1 METKIFLEEA
11 LAKDG
16 LYCIFAANT
25 RTDKR
30 VQRFFPSVDALI
42 DDATALDSQG
52 FNVYFALSTFNE
64 GNSRKADNVRNI
76 KSFFLDLDCGPTKEF
91 ATQETALAALK
102 QFCHVNTLPRPT
114 IINSGRGVHI
124 YWILKEAVC
133 LADWLPVAEQ
143 LKALCVKHNFKADP
157 SVTADAARVLRVPQT
172 HNYKPDV
179 PVQVTFIGG
188 GSAPPVDF
196 DNFSALLGTP
206 LIPAPTVVVE
216 GAGGMM
222 DAALNKRPDNRVYS
236 FREILR
242 LSDAGKGC
250 AQISHA
256 LQRPDEITEP
266 VWRGVLSVM
275 KACQDGS
282 RKKAHKISRGYL
294 GYDPQE
300 TDVKWDNL
308 TPDKRY
314 TCNTFEGA
322 NPEICQACPNRG
334 KLRSPLY
341 IGQSI
346 KEATEEDNI
355 VTVEAPAFSL
365 PSTPTV
371 TYKIPEFPK
380 PYIRGANGGVYVRTR
395 SKDGEV
401 EEKEIYR
408 NDIYV
413 VQRVMDIE
421 SGEAIVIR
429 LHMPKDGVREFT
441 LPLTAVTSRDEFR
454 KEMAKHGV
462 TLLNID
468 DLMRYMLTWIHTLQ
482 DTKMADNAH
491 RQFGWADDNQTF
503 ILGNRK
509 VHADS
514 IEFNPPSASTV
525 GLFPAFEPKGDLES
539 WKKLMDFYNRDG
551 FELHQY
557 VVCMGFGS
565 ILMEFIGGI
574 ACSALHLHSKDSGLG
589 KTTAMIASASIW
601 GNPSDLVLDERD
613 THNSKMLRAEILHS
627 LPLFIDELTDSSPEE
642 LSSLVYQF
650 TSGKQRAR
658 MVSGANAERPRG
670 EPWSLLTVTTGNTSV
685 IERIRL
691 KKENPSA
698 EAQRVLEVQVDK
710 LFTSPDT
717 KAETDEFTHS
727 LELQYGHAGIIFVQY
742 VMQNELAV
750 RQLLKEVQANIDKH
764 VGLKAENRF
773 WSAGAAVAIT
783 AGIIAYRLELLRYS
797 VPKITTWIEG
807 VIVENKG
814 YAAGM
819 AVTLDETL
827 NEYLAENYNSIL
839 RIKSTADARSSM
851 AGVDALVQP
860 ELSPRGQLV
869 ARYETDT
876 KKLFLVPKPF
886 RKWCGKQQ
894 INYAQ
899 FTADLK
905 NKMGA
910 KKESVRL
917 AKGTLFK
924 INPMT
929 VWVVDFKGGNNS
941 GTGGGTDV

>member
-1 METKIFLEEA
+1 METKIFLQEA
-11 LAKDG
+11 LADDG

-25 RTDKR
+25 QTNRR
-30 VQRFFPSVDALI
+30 VQRFFKTVDALI
-42 DDATALDSQG
+42 DGATVLDSQG
-52 FNVYFALSTFNE
+52 FNVYFALSTFNKT
-64 GNSRKADNVRNI
+64 NSRKVDNVKNI

-91 ATQETALAALK
+91 PTQQDAISSLM
-102 QFCHVNTLPRPT
+102 QVCSVNSLPRPT
-114 IINSGRGVHI
+114 IINSGRGVHV
-124 YWILKEAVC
+124 YWVLKEAVC
-133 LADWLPVAEQ
+133 LADWLPVAER
-143 LKALCVKHNFKADP
+143 LKALCSKNSFEADP
-157 SVTADAARVLRVPQT
+157 QVTADAARVLRVPQT
-172 HNYKPDV
+172 HNYKPDI
-179 PVQVTFIGG
+179 PVEVTFIGDH
-188 GSAPPVDF
+188 SVPPVDF
-196 DNFSALLGTP
+196 DNFSALLGGD
-206 LIPAPTVVVE
+206 LIPVPPKRVE
-216 GAGGMM
+216 GTGAMM
-222 DAALNKRPDNRVYS
+222 LAALDNREYK
-236 FREILR
+236 FRDILSK
-242 LSDAGKGC
+242 SDKGKGC
-250 AQISHA
+250 LQISEA
-256 LQRPDEITEP
+256 LNNPTEVTEP
-266 VWRGVLSVM
+266 IWRGVLSIL
-275 KACQDGS
+275 KACSDGT
-282 RKKAHKISRGYL
+282 REKAHKISRGYL

-308 TPDKRY
+308 TSDKRY
-314 TCNTFEGA
+314 TCNTFEA
-322 NPEICQACPNRG
+322 SNPEVCRACPNRG

-380 PYIRGANGGVYVRTR
+380 PYIRGASGGVYVRTR
-395 SKDGEV
+395 SKDGDV

-413 VQRVMDIE
+413 VQRIMDFE
-421 SGEAIVIR
+421 AGEGVVIR

-441 LPLTAVTSRDEFR
+441 MPLTAVTSRDEFR
-454 KEMAKHGV
+454 KEMAKQGV
-462 TLLNID
+462 TLLNVD
-468 DLMRYMLTWIHTLQ
+468 DLMKYMMAWIHKLQ

-503 ILGNRK
+503 ILGNQK
-509 VHADS
+509 IHADS

-539 WKKLMDFYNRDG
+539 WKGLMDFYNRDG

-589 KTTAMIASASIW
+589 KTTAMIAAASIW

-698 EAQRVLEVQVDK
+698 EAQRILEVQVDK
-710 LFTSPDT
+710 LFTSTDS
-717 KAETDEFTHS
+717 KAETDRFTD
-727 LELQYGHAGIIFVQY
+727 ELQLHHGHAGAIFVQY
-742 VMQNELAV
+742 VMKNQLAV
-750 RQLLKEVQANIDKH
+750 RQLLKEVQVNIDKR
-764 VGLKAENRF
+764 VGLKSENRY
-773 WSAGAAVAIT
+773 WSAGAAVTIT

-807 VIVENKG
+807 VLTNNQS
-814 YAAGM
+814 YAVSM
-819 AVTLDETL
+819 AVTLDQTL

-839 RIKSTADARSSM
+839 RIKSTADARSST
-851 AGVDALVQP
+851 AAVDALVQP
-860 ELSPRGQLV
+860 ELTPRGQLV

-899 FTADLK
+899 FTTDLK

-910 KKESVRL
+910 KQESVRL

-924 INPMT
+924 INPMM
-929 VWVVDFKGGNNS
+929 VWVVDFKEGSSNGAGGS
-941 GTGGGTDV
+941 TDV

>member
-1 METKIFLEEA
+1 METKIFLEKA
-11 LAKDG
+11 LAEDG
-16 LYCIFAANT
+16 LYCIFATNT
-25 RTDKR
+25 RTDRR
-30 VQRFFPSVDALI
+30 VQKFFTSVDALL
-42 DDATALDSQG
+42 DDATALDNQG
-52 FNVYFALSTFNE
+52 FNVYFALSTFNKT
-64 GNSRKADNVRNI
+64 NSRKVDNVKNI

-91 ATQETALAALK
+91 PTQQDAISALK
-102 QFCHVNTLPRPT
+102 EFCRVNSLPRPT
-114 IINSGRGVHI
+114 VINSGRGVHV
-124 YWILKEAVC
+124 YWILKEAIC
-133 LADWLPVAEQ
+133 LEDWLPTAER
-143 LKALCVKHNFKADP
+143 LKTLCNKNNFEADP

-172 HNYKPDV
+172 HNYKPDT
-179 PVQVTFIGG
+179 PIEVTFIG
-188 GSAPPVDF
+188 SSSITPVDF
-196 DNFSALLGTP
+196 DNFSALLGANV
-206 LIPAPTVVVE
+206 IPVPSKRVE
-216 GAGGMM
+216 GTDAMM
-222 DAALNKRPDNRVYS
+222 LAALDNREYK
-236 FREILR
+236 FRDILEK
-242 LSDAGKGC
+242 SDNGKGC
-250 AQISHA
+250 LQISRA
-256 LQRPDEITEP
+256 LHNPSEINEP
-266 VWRGVLSVM
+266 TWRGVLSIL
-275 KACQDGS
+275 KACSDGT
-282 RKKAHKISRGYL
+282 REKAHKISKGYD

-300 TDVKWDNL
+300 TDAKWDNL
-308 TPDKRY
+308 TSDKRY
-314 TCNTFEGA
+314 TCNTFEA
-322 NPEICQACPNRG
+322 SNPEVCRECPNRG

-355 VTVEAPAFSL
+355 VTVEAPAFAL
-365 PSTPTV
+365 PNAPVT

-380 PYIRGANGGVYVRTR
+380 PYMRGASGGVYIRTR
-395 SKDGEV
+395 DKDGDI

-408 NDIYV
+408 HDIYV
-413 VQRVMDIE
+413 VQRIMDFE
-421 SGEAIVIR
+421 AGEGVVLR

-441 LPLTAVTSRDEFR
+441 MPLTAVTSRDEFR
-454 KEMAKHGV
+454 KEMAKQGV
-462 TLLNID
+462 TLLNVD
-468 DLMRYMLTWIHTLQ
+468 DLMKYIMAWINKLQ

-491 RQFGWADDNQTF
+491 RQFGWADDKKTF
-503 ILGNRK
+503 ILGNQK
-509 VHADS
+509 IHADS

-539 WKKLMDFYNRDG
+539 WKGLMDFYNRDG

-642 LSSLVYQF
+642 LSNLVYQF

-658 MVSGANAERPRG
+658 MVSGANAERHRG
-670 EPWSLLTVTTGNTSV
+670 EPWSLLAVTTGNTSA

-691 KKENPSA
+691 RKENPSA

-717 KAETDEFTHS
+717 KIETDEFTHQ
-727 LELQYGHAGIIFVQY
+727 LELHYGHAGVIFVQY
-742 VMQNELAV
+742 IMQNEFAV
-750 RQLLKEVQANIDKH
+750 GQLLKEVQANIDKH
-764 VGLKAENRF
+764 VGLKSENRF
-773 WSAGAAVAIT
+773 WSAGAAVSIT
-783 AGIIAYRLELLRYS
+783 AGIIAYRLELIRYS

-814 YAAGM
+814 QAAAM
-819 AVTLDETL
+819 EVTLDQTL
-827 NEYLAENYNSIL
+827 NEYLAENYSSIL
-839 RIKSTADARSSM
+839 RIKSTADARSSL
-851 AGVDALVQP
+851 AGVDSLVQP
-860 ELSPRGQLV
+860 ELTPRGQLV

-899 FTADLK
+899 FTTDMK

-910 KKESVRL
+910 TQESVRL

-924 INPMT
+924 INPMM
-929 VWVVDFKGGNNS
+929 VWVVDFKEGSSNGAGGS
-941 GTGGGTDV
+941 TDV

>member
-1 METKIFLEEA
+1 METKIFLEKA
-11 LAKDG
+11 LAEDG
-16 LYCIFAANT
+16 LYCIFATNT
-25 RTDKR
+25 RTDRR
-30 VQRFFPSVDALI
+30 VQKFFTSVDALL
-42 DDATALDSQG
+42 DDATALDNQG
-52 FNVYFALSTFNE
+52 FNVYFALSTFNKI
-64 GNSRKADNVRNI
+64 NSRKVDNVKNI

-91 ATQETALAALK
+91 PTQQDAISALK
-102 QFCHVNTLPRPT
+102 EFCRVNSLPRPT
-114 IINSGRGVHI
+114 VINSGRGVHV
-124 YWILKEAVC
+124 YWILKEAIC
-133 LADWLPVAEQ
+133 LEDWLPTAER
-143 LKALCVKHNFKADP
+143 LKTLCNKNNFEADP

-172 HNYKPDV
+172 HNYKPDT
-179 PVQVTFIGG
+179 PIEVTFIG
-188 GSAPPVDF
+188 SSSITPVDF
-196 DNFSALLGTP
+196 DNFSALLGANV
-206 LIPAPTVVVE
+206 IPVPSKRVE
-216 GAGGMM
+216 GTDAMM
-222 DAALNKRPDNRVYS
+222 LAALDNREYK
-236 FREILR
+236 FRDILEK
-242 LSDAGKGC
+242 SDNGKGC
-250 AQISHA
+250 LQISRA
-256 LQRPDEITEP
+256 LHNPSEINEP
-266 VWRGVLSVM
+266 TWRGVLSIL
-275 KACQDGS
+275 KACSDGT
-282 RKKAHKISRGYL
+282 REKAHKISKGYD

-300 TDVKWDNL
+300 TDAKWDNL
-308 TPDKRY
+308 TSDKRY
-314 TCNTFEGA
+314 TCNTFEA
-322 NPEICQACPNRG
+322 SNPEVCRECPNRG

-355 VTVEAPAFSL
+355 VTVEAPAFTL
-365 PSTPTV
+365 PNAPVT

-380 PYIRGANGGVYVRTR
+380 PYMRGASGGVYIRTR
-395 SKDGEV
+395 DKDGDI

-408 NDIYV
+408 HDIYV
-413 VQRVMDIE
+413 VQRIMDFE
-421 SGEAIVIR
+421 AGEGVVLR

-441 LPLTAVTSRDEFR
+441 MPLTAVTSRDEFR
-454 KEMAKHGV
+454 KELAKQGV
-462 TLLNID
+462 TLLNVE
-468 DLMRYMLTWIHTLQ
+468 DLMKYIMAWINKLQ

-503 ILGNRK
+503 ILGNQK
-509 VHADS
+509 IHADS

-539 WKKLMDFYNRDG
+539 WKGLMDFYNRDG

-589 KTTAMIASASIW
+589 KTTAMVASASIW

-698 EAQRVLEVQVDK
+698 EAQRILEVQVDK
-710 LFTSPDT
+710 LFTSTDS
-717 KAETDEFTHS
+717 KAETDRFTD
-727 LELQYGHAGIIFVQY
+727 ELQLHHGHAGAIFVQY
-742 VMQNELAV
+742 VMKNQLAV
-750 RQLLKEVQANIDKH
+750 RQLLKEVQVNIDKR
-764 VGLKAENRF
+764 VGLKSENRY
-773 WSAGAAVAIT
+773 WSAGAAVTIT

-807 VIVENKG
+807 VLTNNQS
-814 YAAGM
+814 YAVSM
-819 AVTLDETL
+819 AVTLDQTL

-839 RIKSTADARSSM
+839 RIKSTADARSST

-860 ELSPRGQLV
+860 ELTPRGQLV

-899 FTADLK
+899 FTTDLK

-910 KKESVRL
+910 KQESVRL

-924 INPMT
+924 INPMM
-929 VWVVDFKGGNNS
+929 VWVVDFKEGSSNGAGGS
-941 GTGGGTDV
+941 TDV

>member
-11 LAKDG
+11 LADDG

-25 RTDKR
+25 RTDRR
-30 VQRFFPSVDALI
+30 VQKFFTSVDALI
-42 DDATALDSQG
+42 DGATALDNQG

-64 GNSRKADNVRNI
+64 TNSRKVDNVKNV

-91 ATQETALAALK
+91 PTQQDAISSLM
-102 QFCHVNTLPRPT
+102 QFCSVNSLPRPT
-114 IINSGRGVHI
+114 IINSGRGVHV

-133 LADWLPVAEQ
+133 LADWLPVAER
-143 LKALCVKHNFKADP
+143 LKALCVKHNFEADP

-172 HNYKPDV
+172 HNYKPDI
-179 PVQVTFIGG
+179 PVEVTFIGG
-188 GSAPPVDF
+188 HSVSPVDF
-196 DNFSALLGTP
+196 DNFSALLGANV
-206 LIPAPTVVVE
+206 IPVPSKRVKE
-216 GAGGMM
+216 GDAMM
-222 DAALNKRPDNRVYS
+222 RAALDNREYK
-236 FREILR
+236 FRDIL
-242 LSDAGKGC
+242 SKSGDGKGC
-250 AQISHA
+250 LQIAYA
-256 LQRPDEITEP
+256 LSRPSEVIEP
-266 VWRGVLSVM
+266 VWRGVLSIL
-275 KACQDGS
+275 KACTDGT
-282 RKKAHKISRGYL
+282 REKAHKISKGYE
-294 GYDPQE
+294 GYSPQE

-314 TCNTFEGA
+314 TCNTFEA
-322 NPEICQACPNRG
+322 VNSEPCRACPNRG
-334 KLRSPLY
+334 KFRSPLY

-346 KEATEEDNI
+346 KEATKEDNV
-355 VTVEAPAFSL
+355 VTVEAPAFTL
-365 PSTPTV
+365 PNTPV
-371 TYKIPEFPK
+371 TTYTIPEFPK

-395 SKDGEV
+395 DKDGDV

-441 LPLTAVTSRDEFR
+441 LPLTAATSRDEFR
-454 KEMAKHGV
+454 KEMAKQGV
-462 TLLNID
+462 TLLNVD
-468 DLMRYMLTWIHTLQ
+468 ALMKYMMAWIHKLQ

-491 RQFGWADDNQTF
+491 RQFGWADNNQTF
-503 ILGNRK
+503 ILGNQKIR
-509 VHADS
+509 ADS

-525 GLFPAFEPKGDLES
+525 GLFAAFEPKGDFES

-557 VVCMGFGS
+557 VICMGFGS

-601 GNPSDLVLDERD
+601 GNPSDLILDERD
-613 THNSKMLRAEILHS
+613 THNSKMLRSEVLHS
-627 LPLFIDELTDSSPEE
+627 LPLFIDELTNTSPEN
-642 LSSLVYQF
+642 LSNLAYQF

-670 EPWSLLTVTTGNTSV
+670 EPWSLLAVTTGNTSC

-698 EAQRVLEVQVDK
+698 EAQRILEVQVDK
-710 LFTSPDT
+710 LFTSTDSKT
-717 KAETDEFTHS
+717 ETDKFTDE
-727 LELQYGHAGIIFVQY
+727 LELHHGHAGVRFVQY
-742 VMQNELAV
+742 VMKNQLAV
-750 RQLLKEVQANIDKH
+750 IQLLKEVQVNIDKR
-764 VGLKAENRF
+764 VGLKSENRY
-773 WSAGAAVAIT
+773 WSAGAAATIT
-783 AGIIAYRLELLRYS
+783 GGIIAVKLGLIGYS
-797 VPKITTWIEG
+797 IPKITTWIEG
-807 VIVENKG
+807 VLTDNQS
-814 YAAGM
+814 YSASM
-819 AVTLDETL
+819 AVTLDQTL

-839 RIKSTADARSSM
+839 RIKSTADARSSI
-851 AGVDALVQP
+851 AGADALVQP
-860 ELSPRGQLV
+860 ELTPRGQLI

-899 FTADLK
+899 FTTDLK

-910 KKESVRL
+910 RQESVRL

-924 INPMT
+924 INPMM
-929 VWVVDFKGGNNS
+929 VWVVDFKEENNN
-941 GTGGGTDV
+941 GAGGGTDI

>member
-1 METKIFLEEA
+1 METKIFLEKA
-11 LAKDG
+11 LAEDG
-16 LYCIFAANT
+16 LYCIFATNT
-25 RTDKR
+25 RTDRR
-30 VQRFFPSVDALI
+30 VQKFFTSVDALL
-42 DDATALDSQG
+42 DDATALDNQG
-52 FNVYFALSTFNE
+52 FNVYFALSTFNKT
-64 GNSRKADNVRNI
+64 NSRKVDNVKNI

-91 ATQETALAALK
+91 PTQQDAISALK
-102 QFCHVNTLPRPT
+102 EFCRVNSLPRPT
-114 IINSGRGVHI
+114 VINSGRGVHV
-124 YWILKEAVC
+124 YWILKEAIC
-133 LADWLPVAEQ
+133 LEDWLPTAER
-143 LKALCVKHNFKADP
+143 LKTLCNKNNFEADP

-172 HNYKPDV
+172 HNYKPDT
-179 PVQVTFIGG
+179 PIEVTFIG
-188 GSAPPVDF
+188 SSSITPVDF
-196 DNFSALLGTP
+196 DNFSALLGANV
-206 LIPAPTVVVE
+206 IPVPSKRVE
-216 GAGGMM
+216 GTDAMM
-222 DAALNKRPDNRVYS
+222 LAALDNREYK
-236 FREILR
+236 FRDILEK
-242 LSDAGKGC
+242 SDNGKGC
-250 AQISHA
+250 LQISRA
-256 LQRPDEITEP
+256 LHNPSEINEP
-266 VWRGVLSVM
+266 TWRGVLSIL
-275 KACQDGS
+275 KACSDGT
-282 RKKAHKISRGYL
+282 REKAHKISKGYD

-300 TDVKWDNL
+300 TDAKWDNL
-308 TPDKRY
+308 TSDKRY
-314 TCNTFEGA
+314 TCNTFEA
-322 NPEICQACPNRG
+322 SNPEVCRECPNRG

-355 VTVEAPAFSL
+355 VTVEAPAFTL
-365 PSTPTV
+365 PNAPVT

-380 PYIRGANGGVYVRTR
+380 PYMRGASGGVYIRTR
-395 SKDGEV
+395 DKDGDI

-408 NDIYV
+408 HDIYV
-413 VQRVMDIE
+413 VQRIMDFE
-421 SGEAIVIR
+421 AGEGVVLR

-441 LPLTAVTSRDEFR
+441 MPLTAVTSRDEFR
-454 KEMAKHGV
+454 KELAKQGV
-462 TLLNID
+462 TLLNVD
-468 DLMRYMLTWIHTLQ
+468 DLMKYIMAWINKLQ

-491 RQFGWADDNQTF
+491 RQFGWADDKKTF
-503 ILGNRK
+503 ILGNQK
-509 VHADS
+509 IHADS

-539 WKKLMDFYNRDG
+539 WKGLMDFYNRDG

-627 LPLFIDELTDSSPEE
+627 LPLFIDELTDASPED
-642 LSSLVYQF
+642 LSNLVYQF

-658 MVSGANAERPRG
+658 MVSGANAERHRG
-670 EPWSLLTVTTGNTSV
+670 EPWSLLAVTTGNTSA

-717 KAETDEFTHS
+717 KTETDEFTHQ
-727 LELQYGHAGIIFVQY
+727 LELHYGHAGVIFVQY
-742 VMQNELAV
+742 IMQNEFAV
-750 RQLLKEVQANIDKH
+750 GQLLKEVQSNIDKH
-764 VGLKAENRF
+764 VGLKSENRF
-773 WSAGAAVAIT
+773 WSAGAAVSIT
-783 AGIIAYRLELLRYS
+783 SGIIAHRLELIRYS

-814 YAAGM
+814 QAAAM
-819 AVTLDETL
+819 EVTLDQTL
-827 NEYLAENYNSIL
+827 NEYLAENYSSIL
-839 RIKSTADARSSM
+839 RIKSTADARSSL
-851 AGVDALVQP
+851 AGVDSLVQP
-860 ELSPRGQLV
+860 ELTPRGQLV

-899 FTADLK
+899 FTADMK

-910 KKESVRL
+910 TQESVRL

-924 INPMT
+924 INPMM
-929 VWVVDFKGGNNS
+929 VWVVDFKEGSSNGAGGS
-941 GTGGGTDV
+941 TDV

>member
-1 METKIFLEEA
+1 METKIFLEKA
-11 LAKDG
+11 LAEDG
-16 LYCIFAANT
+16 LYCIFATNT
-25 RTDKR
+25 RTDRR
-30 VQRFFPSVDALI
+30 VQKFFTSVDALL
-42 DDATALDSQG
+42 DDATALDNQG
-52 FNVYFALSTFNE
+52 FNVYFALSTFNKT
-64 GNSRKADNVRNI
+64 NSRKVDNVKNI

-91 ATQETALAALK
+91 PTQQDAISALK
-102 QFCHVNTLPRPT
+102 EFCRVNSLPRPT
-114 IINSGRGVHI
+114 VINSGRGVHV
-124 YWILKEAVC
+124 YWILKEAIC
-133 LADWLPVAEQ
+133 LEDWLPTAER
-143 LKALCVKHNFKADP
+143 LKTLCNKNNFEADP

-172 HNYKPDV
+172 HNYKPDT
-179 PVQVTFIGG
+179 PIEVTFIG
-188 GSAPPVDF
+188 SSSITPVDF
-196 DNFSALLGTP
+196 DNFSALLGANV
-206 LIPAPTVVVE
+206 IPVPSKRVE
-216 GAGGMM
+216 GTDAMM
-222 DAALNKRPDNRVYS
+222 LAALDNREYK
-236 FREILR
+236 FRDILEK
-242 LSDAGKGC
+242 SDNGKGC
-250 AQISHA
+250 LQISRA
-256 LQRPDEITEP
+256 LHNPSEINEP
-266 VWRGVLSVM
+266 TWRGVLSIL
-275 KACQDGS
+275 KACSDGT
-282 RKKAHKISRGYL
+282 REKAHKISKGYD

-300 TDVKWDNL
+300 TDAKWDNL
-308 TPDKRY
+308 TSDKRY
-314 TCNTFEGA
+314 TCNTFEA
-322 NPEICQACPNRG
+322 SNPEVCRECPNRG

-355 VTVEAPAFSL
+355 VTVEAPAFTL
-365 PSTPTV
+365 PNAPVT

-380 PYIRGANGGVYVRTR
+380 PYMRGAKGGVYIRTR
-395 SKDGEV
+395 DKDGDI

-408 NDIYV
+408 HDIYV
-413 VQRVMDIE
+413 VQRIMDFE
-421 SGEAIVIR
+421 AGEGVVLR

-441 LPLTAVTSRDEFR
+441 MPLTAVTSRDEFR
-454 KEMAKHGV
+454 KELAKQGV
-462 TLLNID
+462 TLLNVE
-468 DLMRYMLTWIHTLQ
+468 DLMKYIMAWINKLQ

-503 ILGNRK
+503 ILGNQK
-509 VHADS
+509 IHADS

-539 WKKLMDFYNRDG
+539 WKGLMDFYNRDG

-627 LPLFIDELTDSSPEE
+627 LPLFIDELTDASPED
-642 LSSLVYQF
+642 LSNLVYQF

-658 MVSGANAERPRG
+658 MVSGANAERHRG
-670 EPWSLLTVTTGNTSV
+670 EPWSLLAVTTGNTSA

-717 KAETDEFTHS
+717 KTETDEFAHQ
-727 LELQYGHAGIIFVQY
+727 LELHYGHAGVIFVQY
-742 VMQNELAV
+742 VMKNELAV

-764 VGLKAENRF
+764 VGLKSENRF
-773 WSAGAAVAIT
+773 WSAGAAVSIT
-783 AGIIAYRLELLRYS
+783 SGIIAHRLELIRYS

-814 YAAGM
+814 QAAAM
-819 AVTLDETL
+819 EVTLDQTL
-827 NEYLAENYNSIL
+827 NEYLAENYSSIL
-839 RIKSTADARSSM
+839 RIKSTADARSSL
-851 AGVDALVQP
+851 AGVDSLVQP
-860 ELSPRGQLV
+860 ELTPRGQLV

-899 FTADLK
+899 FTADMK

-910 KKESVRL
+910 TQESVRL

-924 INPMT
+924 INPMM
-929 VWVVDFKGGNNS
+929 VWVVDFKEGSSNGAGGS
-941 GTGGGTDV
+941 TDV

>member
-1 METKIFLEEA
+1 METKIFLEKA
-11 LAKDG
+11 LAEDG
-16 LYCIFAANT
+16 LYCIFATNT
-25 RTDKR
+25 RTDRR
-30 VQRFFPSVDALI
+30 VQKFFTSVDALL
-42 DDATALDSQG
+42 DDATVLDNQG
-52 FNVYFALSTFNE
+52 FNVYFALSTFNKT
-64 GNSRKADNVRNI
+64 NSRKVDNVKNI

-91 ATQETALAALK
+91 PTQQDAISALK
-102 QFCHVNTLPRPT
+102 EFCRANSLPRPT
-114 IINSGRGVHI
+114 VINSGRGVHV

-133 LADWLPVAEQ
+133 LADWLPTAER
-143 LKALCVKHNFKADP
+143 LKALCNKNNFEADP

-172 HNYKPDV
+172 HNYKPDT
-179 PVQVTFIGG
+179 PIEVTFIG
-188 GSAPPVDF
+188 SSSVPPVDF
-196 DNFSALLGTP
+196 DNFSALLGANV
-206 LIPAPTVVVE
+206 IPVPSKREE
-216 GAGGMM
+216 GPDAMM
-222 DAALNKRPDNRVYS
+222 LAALDNREYK
-236 FREILR
+236 FRDILEK
-242 LSDAGKGC
+242 SDNGKGC
-250 AQISHA
+250 LQISRA
-256 LQRPDEITEP
+256 LHNPSEINEP
-266 VWRGVLSVM
+266 TWRGVLSIL
-275 KACQDGS
+275 KACSDGT
-282 RKKAHKISRGYL
+282 REKAHKISKGYD

-300 TDVKWDNL
+300 TDAKWDNL
-308 TPDKRY
+308 TSDKRY
-314 TCNTFEGA
+314 TCNTFEA
-322 NPEICQACPNRG
+322 SNPEVCRECPNRG

-346 KEATEEDNI
+346 REATEEDNI
-355 VTVEAPAFSL
+355 VTVEAPAFTL
-365 PSTPTV
+365 PNAPVT

-380 PYIRGANGGVYVRTR
+380 PYMRGAKGGVYIRTR
-395 SKDGEV
+395 DKDGDV

-408 NDIYV
+408 HDIYV
-413 VQRVMDIE
+413 VQRIMDFE
-421 SGEAIVIR
+421 AGEGVVLR

-441 LPLTAVTSRDEFR
+441 MPLTAVTSRDEFR
-454 KEMAKHGV
+454 KEMAKQGV
-462 TLLNID
+462 TLLNVD
-468 DLMRYMLTWIHTLQ
+468 DLMRYIMAWINKLQ

-491 RQFGWADDNQTF
+491 RQFGWADDKKTF
-503 ILGNRK
+503 ILGNQK
-509 VHADS
+509 IHADS

-525 GLFPAFEPKGDLES
+525 GLFAAFEPKGDLES
-539 WKKLMDFYNRDG
+539 WKGLMDFYNRDG

-627 LPLFIDELTDSSPEE
+627 LPLFIDELTDASPED
-642 LSSLVYQF
+642 LSNLVYQF

-658 MVSGANAERPRG
+658 MVSGANAERHRG
-670 EPWSLLTVTTGNTSV
+670 EPWSLLAVTTGNTSA

-717 KAETDEFTHS
+717 KADTDEFAHN
-727 LELQYGHAGIIFVQY
+727 LELHYGHAGIIFVQY
-742 VMQNELAV
+742 VMKNELAV

-764 VGLKAENRF
+764 VGLKSENRF
-773 WSAGAAVAIT
+773 WSAGAAVSIT
-783 AGIIAYRLELLRYS
+783 AGIIAYRLELIGYS

-807 VIVENKG
+807 VIVENKS
-814 YAAGM
+814 YAAAM
-819 AVTLDETL
+819 EVTLDQTL

-839 RIKSTADARSSM
+839 RIKSTADARSST

-860 ELSPRGQLV
+860 ELTPRGQLV

-899 FTADLK
+899 FTTDLK

-910 KKESVRL
+910 KQESVRL

-924 INPMT
+924 INPMM
-929 VWVVDFKGGNNS
+929 VWVVDFKEENNNGAGGS
-941 GTGGGTDV
+941 TDV

>member
-1 METKIFLEEA
+1 METKIFLEKA
-11 LAKDG
+11 LAEDG
-16 LYCIFAANT
+16 LYCIFATNT
-25 RTDKR
+25 RTDRR
-30 VQRFFPSVDALI
+30 VQKFFTSVDALL
-42 DDATALDSQG
+42 DDATALDNQG
-52 FNVYFALSTFNE
+52 FNVYFALSTFNKT
-64 GNSRKADNVRNI
+64 NSRKVDNVKNI

-91 ATQETALAALK
+91 PTQQDAISALK
-102 QFCHVNTLPRPT
+102 EFCRVNSLPRPT
-114 IINSGRGVHI
+114 VINSGRGVHV
-124 YWILKEAVC
+124 YWVLKEAIC
-133 LADWLPVAEQ
+133 LEDWLPTAER
-143 LKALCVKHNFKADP
+143 LKTLCNKNNFEADP

-172 HNYKPDV
+172 HNYKPDT
-179 PVQVTFIGG
+179 PIEVTFIG
-188 GSAPPVDF
+188 SSSITPVDF
-196 DNFSALLGTP
+196 DNFSALLGANV
-206 LIPAPTVVVE
+206 IPVPSKRVE
-216 GAGGMM
+216 GTDAMM
-222 DAALNKRPDNRVYS
+222 LAALDNREYK
-236 FREILR
+236 FRDILEK
-242 LSDAGKGC
+242 SDNGKGC
-250 AQISHA
+250 LQISRA
-256 LQRPDEITEP
+256 LHNPSEINEP
-266 VWRGVLSVM
+266 TWRGVLSIL
-275 KACQDGS
+275 KACSDGT
-282 RKKAHKISRGYL
+282 REKAHKISKGYD

-300 TDVKWDNL
+300 TDAKWDNL
-308 TPDKRY
+308 TSDKRY
-314 TCNTFEGA
+314 TCNTFEA
-322 NPEICQACPNRG
+322 SNPEVCRECPNRG

-355 VTVEAPAFSL
+355 VTVEAPAFTL
-365 PSTPTV
+365 PNAPVT

-380 PYIRGANGGVYVRTR
+380 PYMRGAKGGVYIRTR
-395 SKDGEV
+395 DKDGDI

-408 NDIYV
+408 HDIYV
-413 VQRVMDIE
+413 VQRIMDFE
-421 SGEAIVIR
+421 AGEGVVLR

-441 LPLTAVTSRDEFR
+441 MPLTAVTSRDEFR
-454 KEMAKHGV
+454 KELAKQGV
-462 TLLNID
+462 TLLNVE
-468 DLMRYMLTWIHTLQ
+468 DLMKYIMAWINKLQ

-503 ILGNRK
+503 ILGNQK
-509 VHADS
+509 IHADS

-539 WKKLMDFYNRDG
+539 WKGLMDFYNRDG

-627 LPLFIDELTDSSPEE
+627 LPLFIDELTDASPED
-642 LSSLVYQF
+642 LSNLVYQF

-658 MVSGANAERPRG
+658 MVSGANAERHRG
-670 EPWSLLTVTTGNTSV
+670 EPWSLLAVTTGNTSA

-717 KAETDEFTHS
+717 KTETDEFAHQ
-727 LELQYGHAGIIFVQY
+727 LELHYGHAGVIFVQY
-742 VMQNELAV
+742 VMKNELAV

-764 VGLKAENRF
+764 VGLKSENRF
-773 WSAGAAVAIT
+773 WSAGAAVSIT
-783 AGIIAYRLELLRYS
+783 SGIIAHRLELIRYS

-814 YAAGM
+814 QAAAM
-819 AVTLDETL
+819 EVTLDQTL
-827 NEYLAENYNSIL
+827 NEYLAENYSSIL
-839 RIKSTADARSSM
+839 RIKSTADARSSL
-851 AGVDALVQP
+851 AGVDSLVQP
-860 ELSPRGQLV
+860 ELTPRGQLV

-899 FTADLK
+899 FTADMK

-910 KKESVRL
+910 TQESVRL

-924 INPMT
+924 INPMM
-929 VWVVDFKGGNNS
+929 VWVVDFKEGSSNGAGGS
-941 GTGGGTDV
+941 TDV